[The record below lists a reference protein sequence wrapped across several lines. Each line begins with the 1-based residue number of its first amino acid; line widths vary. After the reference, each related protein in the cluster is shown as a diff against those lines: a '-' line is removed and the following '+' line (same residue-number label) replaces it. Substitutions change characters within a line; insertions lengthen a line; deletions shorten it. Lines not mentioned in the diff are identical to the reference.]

1 MGVVLDGRCGGW
13 DGMAWHGMTGATAR
27 GRGGLASSL
36 LVAQR
41 SGSLTVAW
49 QRATLHGPGPPSR
62 PSSMAWHGMARR
74 PPGGKRGEPGG
85 SRRGRGFRWGA
96 GTRASSPGVG
106 EGTRGARGAGLGR
119 PRAFASWQQKM
130 DRWEAPR
137 RGGNQGEGAGRRG
150 QAPPCVGPRG
160 TQGAPRPLWLAWRM
174 VRFAGRRA
182 REGALGGG
190 RERGRD
196 WTYICMSVSGPE
208 EPCPESTSWTGV
220 EGGVAPCRAPTR
232 YISPPNAMT
241 HVKKPASSLAAC
253 VPPQATL
260 RGAWPRPGGAPG
272 ASTPPPAKGTCPCV
286 LLTGA
291 AALRGAASLGPRGPG
306 DHHTEPLTGAT
317 GPRGG
322 PLGLG
327 GTGARAL

>member
-1 MGVVLDGRCGGW
+1 
-13 DGMAWHGMTGATAR
+13 MTGATAR

-137 RGGNQGEGAGRRG
+137 RGGNRGEGPGRRG

-174 VRFAGRRA
+174 EDGGWCGSLGAGRRA

-196 WTYICMSVSGPE
+196 WTHICMSVSGPE

-232 YISPPNAMT
+232 YISPPNAMS

-253 VPPQATL
+253 VPPPGDAA
-260 RGAWPRPGGAPG
+260 RGVASPRGRTGGLDASPCKGNLSMCSFNGGRRAEGRRLPGP
-272 ASTPPPAKGTCPCV
+272 S
-286 LLTGA
+286 
-291 AALRGAASLGPRGPG
+291 RPRGPSHRAFNGG
-306 DHHTEPLTGAT
+306 DGA
-317 GPRGG
+317 
-322 PLGLG
+322 
-327 GTGARAL
+327 

>member
-1 MGVVLDGRCGGW
+1 MDLGR
-13 DGMAWHGMTGATAR
+13 
-27 GRGGLASSL
+27 
-36 LVAQR
+36 
-41 SGSLTVAW
+41 
-49 QRATLHGPGPPSR
+49 RAVR
-62 PSSMAWHGMARR
+62 PAWHGMARR

-85 SRRGRGFRWGA
+85 SRRGRGLRWGA

-119 PRAFASWQQKM
+119 PRAFASWQQEM

-150 QAPPCVGPRG
+150 QAPRCVGPGG

-174 VRFAGRRA
+174 ARRFAGRRA

-208 EPCPESTSWTGV
+208 EPCPESTSWTGGWKVVWLPV
-220 EGGVAPCRAPTR
+220 EHPLDIYLHPMQGPTSKSQPR
-232 YISPPNAMT
+232 RWRP
-241 HVKKPASSLAAC
+241 
-253 VPPQATL
+253 
-260 RGAWPRPGGAPG
+260 AWPRPEGAP
-272 ASTPPPAKGTCPCV
+272 
-286 LLTGA
+286 GA

-322 PLGLG
+322 TTGPGGGPTPGPYNGDHGAWGASDPQALTSTKPLPSRVKGPFRPG
-327 GTGARAL
+327 

>member
-1 MGVVLDGRCGGW
+1 MEVVLDGRCGGW

-174 VRFAGRRA
+174 EDGAVRWELGGVRA
-182 REGALGGG
+182 RAP
-190 RERGRD
+190 
-196 WTYICMSVSGPE
+196 WV
-208 EPCPESTSWTGV
+208 
-220 EGGVAPCRAPTR
+220 VA
-232 YISPPNAMT
+232 
-241 HVKKPASSLAAC
+241 
-253 VPPQATL
+253 
-260 RGAWPRPGGAPG
+260 G
-272 ASTPPPAKGTCPCV
+272 
-286 LLTGA
+286 
-291 AALRGAASLGPRGPG
+291 RGAATGRIYVCLSLGQRSPVQSR
-306 DHHTEPLTGAT
+306 L
-317 GPRGG
+317 R
-322 PLGLG
+322 GLG
-327 GTGARAL
+327 WKVVWLPVEHPLDIYLHPMQ

>member
-1 MGVVLDGRCGGW
+1 MGVVLDGRWGGW

-137 RGGNQGEGAGRRG
+137 RGGNRGEGPGRRG

-174 VRFAGRRA
+174 EDGGWRMVRFAGSWEACA
-182 REGALGGG
+182 RGRPGWWQGEGPRLDAYMYVCLWARGALSRVDFVDWGG
-190 RERGRD
+190 RWCGSLSS
-196 WTYICMSVSGPE
+196 THSIYI
-208 EPCPESTSWTGV
+208 STQCNDPRQKASLV
-220 EGGVAPCRAPTR
+220 VGGLRAPPR
-232 YISPPNAMT
+232 RRCEGRG
-241 HVKKPASSLAAC
+241 LA
-253 VPPQATL
+253 Q
-260 RGAWPRPGGAPG
+260 GAHR
-272 ASTPPPAKGTCPCV
+272 
-286 LLTGA
+286 
-291 AALRGAASLGPRGPG
+291 GPRRL
-306 DHHTEPLTGAT
+306 PLQ
-317 GPRGG
+317 RE
-322 PLGLG
+322 LVHVFF
-327 GTGARAL
+327 